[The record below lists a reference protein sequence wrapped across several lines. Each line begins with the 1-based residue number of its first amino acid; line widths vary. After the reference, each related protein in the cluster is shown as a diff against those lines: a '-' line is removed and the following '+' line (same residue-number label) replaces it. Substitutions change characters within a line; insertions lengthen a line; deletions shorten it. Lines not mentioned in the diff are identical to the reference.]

1 MVIMCWKCGRAVTAG
16 NPIGR
21 SLLCDSCGADLRSC
35 RNCVHWSPSSYHECA
50 ERVED
55 EVRDKERANFCD
67 HFRLNPAFRVDHA
80 PGASPGNEKSGAARA
95 AFDGLFG

>member
-1 MVIMCWKCGRAVTAG
+1 MVSMCWKCGRAVTAE

-21 SLLCDSCGADLRSC
+21 SLLCESCGTDLRSC

-55 EVRDKERANFCD
+55 EVRDKERSNFCGL
-67 HFRLNPAFRVDHA
+67 FRLNPAFRVDHPA
-80 PGASPGNEKSGAARA
+80 GNASAAEKSNAART